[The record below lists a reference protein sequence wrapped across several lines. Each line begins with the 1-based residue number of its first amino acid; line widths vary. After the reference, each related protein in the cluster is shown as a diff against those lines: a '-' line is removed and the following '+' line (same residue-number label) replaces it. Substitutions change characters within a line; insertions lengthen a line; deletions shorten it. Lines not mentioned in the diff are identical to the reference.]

1 MKKVFLTLALI
12 ATTFICQAQIFIGGN
27 IGARFDGGHVDYSV
41 VSPIVNEDGTQYLN
55 RKTSFE
61 IAPMIGYELSDNMSV
76 GLRLGYTNVTNK
88 SCSDDLKDNYD
99 IKARTLHYG
108 FAPFFRYTV
117 FSHNNFKIFADA
129 ELPISFATEKNI
141 IEGSNATVKANEP
154 KQFNIGI
161 IIVPG
166 LMYEIT
172 ENLAFVSELGLLNL
186 GYVHQRTK
194 VEQEL
199 APETTMTY
207 VQKNNQFGIGI
218 NNHVQATIGF
228 IYTL

>member
-1 MKKVFLTLALI
+1 MLAFV
-12 ATTFICQAQIFIGGN
+12 ATTFICQAQLFVGGN
-27 IGARFDGGHVDYSV
+27 IGVKFNGGNVDYSI
-41 VSPIVNEDGTQYLN
+41 VSPIVNEEGTQYLD

-61 IAPMIGYELSDNMSV
+61 IAPMVGYQLSDNMSV
-76 GLRLGYTNVTNK
+76 GLRLGYTNTTNK
-88 SCSDDLKDNYD
+88 SCSDNFKDDYN
-99 IKARTLHYG
+99 IKSTTLHYG

-129 ELPISFATEKNI
+129 ELPISFATEKNVV
-141 IEGSNATVKANEP
+141 EGSNATVEVDAP

-161 IIVPG
+161 LIVPG

-172 ENLAFVSELGLLNL
+172 ENISFVSELGLLNL
-186 GYVHQRTK
+186 GYIHQRTK
-194 VEQEL
+194 VSEDIT
-199 APETTMTY
+199 PESTMTY

-228 IYTL
+228 IYTF